1 VSTVRPPLWPQ
12 AASAPVNRGGAQP
25 AGQSAVQKAFFDAA
39 LGRAGGQASPP
50 QQTQA
55 TAPVAPI
62 QNRTPTYGT
71 AARQPVQAPQPAAD
85 GEIKYRRPGSILDIR
100 V

>member
-1 VSTVRPPLWPQ
+1 
-12 AASAPVNRGGAQP
+12 
-25 AGQSAVQKAFFDAA
+25 VQKAFFDAA
-39 LGRAGGQASPP
+39 LGRAGGQGAPAHQTTP
-50 QQTQA
+50 AQQ

-62 QNRTPTYGT
+62 QNRTPTYG
-71 AARQPVQAPQPAAD
+71 AAPKPAQPAPQTTAE